1 MQETS
6 VFFYHDIFMQKQ
18 IKLHLTT
25 RHIKIQ
31 KNRKYNTKKA
41 SYTYG
46 QQGNEGIV

>member
-31 KNRKYNTKKA
+31 KNRKYDTKKA
-41 SYTYG
+41 TLVLKKNPKESA
-46 QQGNEGIV
+46 